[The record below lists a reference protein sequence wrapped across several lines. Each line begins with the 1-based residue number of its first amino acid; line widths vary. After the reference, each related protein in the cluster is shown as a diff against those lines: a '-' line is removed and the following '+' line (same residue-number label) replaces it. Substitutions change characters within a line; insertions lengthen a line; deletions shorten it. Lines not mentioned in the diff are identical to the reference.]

1 MAEKKIKV
9 RLVQF
14 TPGAERLLALAKN
27 TRLLGSDSWEE
38 VFNRPTEEVMKDVE
52 YSMSTIRG
60 PLEFIHYV
68 FLIENASRAM
78 THQLVRHRVVSF
90 AQQSLRVSKS
100 LDFYLP
106 EGIEVNEVNS
116 NMFRDTV
123 AAAQHSYKKMIE
135 QGADIQDA
143 RGVLPIATTSAIMM
157 KANLRAMLDLLE
169 VRLCLR
175 VQGEFQEAAY
185 QMAEFIRVA
194 HPWTRK
200 HIGPHCLVK
209 GTCLFPRFDQCPIS
223 KAVPELRGLPEEK
236 KETVAKIWVHNI
248 GRGIQPKI
256 KKEEK
261 SGQSQD
267 GESQDSSG

>member
-9 RLVQF
+9 NLIQF
-14 TPGAERLLALAKN
+14 TQDAERLLALAKN
-27 TRLLGSDSWEE
+27 TRLLGSDSW
-38 VFNRPTEEVMKDVE
+38 VNVLNRPMEEVMTDVE

-60 PLEFIHYV
+60 PLEFVHYV

-106 EGIEVNEVNS
+106 EGIEVNEVS
-116 NMFRDTV
+116 ANMFRDTIT
-123 AAAQHSYKKMIE
+123 AAQRSYEKMIGY
-135 QGADIQDA
+135 GADIQDA

-185 QMAEFIRVA
+185 QMAELIREK

-209 GTCLFPRFDQCPIS
+209 GTCLFPRFDSCPIS

-236 KETVAKIWVHNI
+236 REKVGLIWTHNI
-248 GRGIQPKI
+248 GKGIQPKV
-256 KKEEK
+256 KT
-261 SGQSQD
+261 
-267 GESQDSSG
+267 